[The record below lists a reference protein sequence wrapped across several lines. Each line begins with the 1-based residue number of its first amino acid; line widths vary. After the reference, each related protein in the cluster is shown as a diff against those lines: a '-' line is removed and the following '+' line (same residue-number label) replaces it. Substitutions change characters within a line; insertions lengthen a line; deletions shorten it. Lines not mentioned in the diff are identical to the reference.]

1 MRDVVAAG
9 LQIVGGVTVVA
20 AAFVFSPVLGVA
32 VAGVAVL
39 LVGVGL
45 ES

>member
-20 AAFVFSPVLGVA
+20 AAFLASPVLGA
-32 VAGVAVL
+32 AAFGVAVL